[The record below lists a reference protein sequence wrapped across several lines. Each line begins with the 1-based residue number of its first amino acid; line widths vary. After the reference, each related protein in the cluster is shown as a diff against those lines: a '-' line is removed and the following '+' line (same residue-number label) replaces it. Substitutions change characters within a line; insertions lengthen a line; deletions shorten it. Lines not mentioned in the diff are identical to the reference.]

1 MEPKAARTAKVIINF
16 VYGFVAV
23 LLGLRFV
30 FRLLDANV
38 TGFVD
43 FLYDM
48 TEPLIA
54 PFQAIFDN
62 PAAGNGSVFDSAAL
76 VAILIYGLITWGL
89 VALVNTVTTVAE
101 KDSSRR
107 TVQPGDDDVQQ
118 VTTEKTT
125 VTKQDD
131 NQQQS

>member
-1 MEPKAARTAKVIINF
+1 MEPKAARSTKLIINF
-16 VYGFVAV
+16 IYGLVAA

-43 FLYDM
+43 FLYDI
-48 TEPLIA
+48 TAPLIA

-76 VAILIYGLITWGL
+76 VAVLIYGLIAWGL

-101 KDSSRR
+101 KDRSQSNNN
-107 TVQPGDDDVQQ
+107 VQQ

-125 VTKQDD
+125 VTQPDD

>member
-1 MEPKAARTAKVIINF
+1 MEPKAARSIKIIVNF
-16 VYGFVAV
+16 IYGLVAA

-43 FLYDM
+43 FLYSI

-54 PFQAIFDN
+54 PFEYIFNN
-62 PAAGNGSVFDSAAL
+62 PEAGNGSVFDSAAL
-76 VAILIYGLITWGL
+76 LAILIYGLLTWGI
-89 VALVNTVTTVAE
+89 VALVNMVTTVTE
-101 KDSSRR
+101 KDTSQRV
-107 TVQPGDDDVQQ
+107 VQPGAETQQ

-131 NQQQS
+131 N